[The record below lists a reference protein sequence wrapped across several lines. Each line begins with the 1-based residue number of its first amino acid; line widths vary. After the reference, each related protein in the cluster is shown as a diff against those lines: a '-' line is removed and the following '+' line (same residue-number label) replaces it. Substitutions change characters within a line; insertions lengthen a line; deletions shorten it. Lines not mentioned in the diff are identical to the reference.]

1 MTDFML
7 RTDTEAQMDD
17 ALEAAELLVEVDQGG
32 GEMILMPVPGCYVD
46 RIGPIPPTYDIEGQQ
61 IRQDDPRFHANIRV
75 MFELTEEQVS
85 WLPTFTPEPSIPY
98 RVFA

>member
-1 MTDFML
+1 
-7 RTDTEAQMDD
+7 MDD
-17 ALEAAELLVEVDQGG
+17 ALEAAELLVEKDTGD
-32 GEMILMPVPGCYVD
+32 GELVLMPVAGCYVD
-46 RIGPIPPTYDIEGQQ
+46 RIGPIPAQIDPEGEV
-61 IRQDDPRFHANIRV
+61 IRPGDPRFHTNIRV

>member
-1 MTDFML
+1 MTDYML

-32 GEMILMPVPGCYVD
+32 GELVLMPVAGCYVD

-61 IRQDDPRFHANIRV
+61 IRQGDPRFHANIRV
-75 MFELTEEQVS
+75 TFKLTPDQVEA
-85 WLPTFTPEPSIPY
+85 LPTFTPEPTIPY

>member
-7 RTDTEAQMDD
+7 RTDTEAQMED
-17 ALEAAELLVEVDQGG
+17 ALEAAGILIEQEVAIGELALVPVANCAVDF
-32 GEMILMPVPGCYVD
+32 
-46 RIGPIPPTYDIEGQQ
+46 IGPIPPEIDEDGKVTRPG
-61 IRQDDPRFHANIRV
+61 DPRFHANLRV
-75 MFELTEEQVS
+75 AFELTEEQVS

>member
-17 ALEAAELLVEVDQGG
+17 ALESAGLLVEQDL
-32 GEMILMPVPGCYVD
+32 GEGEITLMPVPGCYVD
-46 RIGPIPPTYDIEGQQ
+46 RIGPIQPSYDIHGQQ
-61 IRQDDPRFHANIRV
+61 IKAGDQRFHTNIRV
-75 MFELTEEQVS
+75 TFELTEEQVS
-85 WLPTFTPEPSIPY
+85 WLPTVNPPPPIPY